1 MKEIE
6 ADKVKKFGYRLGQA
20 LCLVF
25 IACAIALMLA
35 GTYAILRF
43 LF

>member
-6 ADKVKKFGYRLGQA
+6 ADKVKKFGYRIGQLLAITFCGCIAA
-20 LCLVF
+20 L
-25 IACAIALMLA
+25 AIG
-35 GTYAILRF
+35 GTVAILRF